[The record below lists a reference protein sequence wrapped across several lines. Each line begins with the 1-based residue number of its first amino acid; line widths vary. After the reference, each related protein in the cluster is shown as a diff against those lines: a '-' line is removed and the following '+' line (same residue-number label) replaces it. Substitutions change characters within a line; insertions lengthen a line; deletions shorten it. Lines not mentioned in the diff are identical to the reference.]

1 MSSNL
6 LIKGKGTDVQYING
20 QWRIDANTGAV
31 IIDDIVL
38 PSGEIAISKDST
50 IQEVLSDLYQE
61 VLPKI
66 PLIDNATMFKTSDGM
81 DPEFNEVTDL
91 RPGGIYIRFTFK
103 NIDEP
108 LYVSCWLLQ
117 SEIERLDALVEN
129 GIKKEEF
136 AELYELVNEKATYE
150 QLKLLQKSVESKVD
164 NSQLSII
171 QSQIDTK
178 ANADKVATLESSIS
192 NKADKLS
199 VESLKDQLEELSD
212 KINNLSDS
220 EVIEEIG
227 NDINDIIERLDNVS
241 TKDEL
246 ATVQEQLDEK
256 ATKDELKELSDKLGS
271 YEVVNIDEIS
281 KQVNNLEKKTTNLGV
296 NVESIDKSIKKKAD
310 HTYVEQIDNDLKR
323 KITSLENSIA
333 NKASGERLEAV
344 VNDVN
349 ATLVTINNTVTD
361 FKNNINSNFST
372 TKYVNDRD
380 NAILHK
386 INENYTI
393 YKNDVAILQRNI
405 SAIEKDITSIEEDV
419 KNIKKSATKEW
430 IQILT
435 PEQYQR
441 IPAARIDP
449 AKLYMCIKFNKPYAL
464 YIGSV
469 LIAERNTLQA
479 TGFAYSFPLTF

>member
-164 NSQLSII
+164 NSQLSVI

-178 ANADKVATLESSIS
+178 ANADKVATLESSIG

-199 VESLKDQLEELSD
+199 VESLKKQLEEISS
-212 KINNLSDS
+212 KVNNLSDN

-227 NDINDIIERLDNVS
+227 NDINNIIERLDNTS

-246 ATVQEQLDEK
+246 VEVQAQLDEK

-361 FKNNINSNFST
+361 FKNNINTNFAT
-372 TKYVNDRD
+372 TKYVNERD

-386 INENYTI
+386 INENYI
-393 YKNDVAILQRNI
+393 LYKNDVAILQRNI

-449 AKLYMCIKFNKPYAL
+449 AKIYMCIKFNKPYAL